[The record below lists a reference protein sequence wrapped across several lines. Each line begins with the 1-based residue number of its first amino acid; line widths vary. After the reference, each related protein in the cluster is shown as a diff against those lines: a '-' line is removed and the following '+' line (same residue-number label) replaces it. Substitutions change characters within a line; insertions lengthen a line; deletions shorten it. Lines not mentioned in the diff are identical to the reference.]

1 MLTQDA
7 YNEIMKKV
15 THKRLNITLPES
27 TVTLLETVAN
37 KGERSNFINVAI
49 KTYVKQ
55 VKQESLRERLK
66 EGAVVRSKRDLELAD
81 EWFNIEEEL
90 WQK

>member
-1 MLTQDA
+1 MLIQDV
-7 YNEIMKKV
+7 YNEVMKKT

-27 TVTLLETVAN
+27 TVTILETVTN
-37 KGERSNFINVAI
+37 KGERSNFINTAI

-66 EGAVVRSKRDLELAD
+66 EGATSRSKRDLQLAE
-81 EWFNIEEEL
+81 EWFDVEEEL

>member
-1 MLTQDA
+1 
-7 YNEIMKKV
+7 MKKV

-27 TVTLLETVAN
+27 TIMLLETVTN

-55 VKQESLRERLK
+55 VNR
-66 EGAVVRSKRDLELAD
+66 
-81 EWFNIEEEL
+81 
-90 WQK
+90 